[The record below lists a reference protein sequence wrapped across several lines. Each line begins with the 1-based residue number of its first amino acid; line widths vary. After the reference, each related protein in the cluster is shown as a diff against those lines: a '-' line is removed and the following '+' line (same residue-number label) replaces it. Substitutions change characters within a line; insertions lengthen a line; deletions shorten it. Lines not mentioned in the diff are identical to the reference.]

1 MLSINSVFEY
11 TEIRFN
17 KNKKKLTLSQETEI
31 HDISS
36 GNGLKFAFRWVTARG
51 LAVNRSLGEITM
63 KQASFDD
70 CSNTVNCFTETDIP
84 LEECNVYEFSNG
96 ITPEESKNVT
106 FLCPKQDINLK
117 LQSNGFGK
125 NSKLVAVYI
134 KI

>member
-1 MLSINSVFEY
+1 MFEY

-17 KNKKKLTLSQETEI
+17 KNEKKLTLSQETEI

-51 LAVNRSLGEITM
+51 LVVNRSLGEITM

-70 CSNTVNCFTETDIP
+70 CSNTLNCLTQTDIP

-96 ITPEESKNVT
+96 ITSQETQNIT
-106 FLCPKQDINLK
+106 FRCSQKDINLK
-117 LQSNGFGK
+117 LQSNGFGQ
-125 NSKLVAVYI
+125 NSKVVIVYI